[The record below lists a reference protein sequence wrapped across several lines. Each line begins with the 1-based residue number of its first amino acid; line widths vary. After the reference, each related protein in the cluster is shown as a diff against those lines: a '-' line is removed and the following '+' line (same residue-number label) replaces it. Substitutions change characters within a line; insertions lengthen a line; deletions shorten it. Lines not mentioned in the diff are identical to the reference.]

1 MSPRTSEGITR
12 VSGRRCA
19 ALASAPRQREPYQSG
34 HAVLCQPR
42 GGRYSLLPTRPSR
55 NSPSR
60 AGGVAER
67 YSLAKGHQHPW
78 AGPRKAQLVDQL
90 PDQPQ
95 PTPAK
100 AHQRS
105 GAGWGAALVADRR
118 LDPAALHP
126 DGHLDRLR
134 VAGPIQDGVG
144 GGLADGQDQVVDN
157 LARDG
162 GRQLLQAGSHGA
174 RPARHGRSATAGK
187 EISQLSPAAGAA
199 AVMAWRRVLQAR
211 IVQLCHPT
219 KVRAAWRQP
228 SRSPRQR
235 PPAVTVTA

>member
-1 MSPRTSEGITR
+1 MSSFPTWLFGLLELGRCGMSPRTSEGISR

-19 ALASAPRQREPYQSG
+19 ALANAPRQREPLS
-34 HAVLCQPR
+34 VRPR
-42 GGRYSLLPTRPSR
+42 RLVVNHVVVVTRCCLPDHRATR
-55 NSPSR
+55 R

-67 YSLAKGHQHPW
+67 YALAKGHQHPW
-78 AGPRKAQLVDQL
+78 AGLRKAQLVDQL

-134 VAGPIQDGVG
+134 VAGPIQDG
-144 GGLADGQDQVVDN
+144 D
-157 LARDG
+157 RW
-162 GRQLLQAGSHGA
+162 
-174 RPARHGRSATAGK
+174 
-187 EISQLSPAAGAA
+187 AGAEPERRGA
-199 AVMAWRRVLQAR
+199 CEYSGGVMASAR
-211 IVQLCHPT
+211 GLPLTRLRSSPGETLCPQMRHWPAPRAPGRHPC
-219 KVRAAWRQP
+219 P
-228 SRSPRQR
+228 
-235 PPAVTVTA
+235 